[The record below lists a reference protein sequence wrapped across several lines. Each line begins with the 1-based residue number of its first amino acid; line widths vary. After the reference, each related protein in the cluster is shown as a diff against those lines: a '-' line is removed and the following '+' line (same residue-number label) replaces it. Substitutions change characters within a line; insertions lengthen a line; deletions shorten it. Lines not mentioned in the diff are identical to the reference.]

1 MTSYR
6 RVPGVAPPLF
16 DRLVDNRPLSEPP
29 HLHDSEALRA
39 SIARELSDLLNTRV
53 PVSISELEQRAR
65 RTAIDY
71 GIPDLTA
78 FPPGEHAQAAR
89 LAEHLAAAVRA
100 YEPRLRDPSVRLVPN
115 AGQAGT
121 SLAELRGT
129 MHLETRRVPVSF
141 AVPLCNEAGVDDAL

>member
-6 RVPGVAPPLF
+6 RVLGVVPPLF
-16 DRLVDNRPLSEPP
+16 DRLVDNPPPNEPS
-29 HLHDSEALRA
+29 HLHDTEALRT

-53 PVSISELEQRAR
+53 PVPISELEQRKR

-78 FPPGEHAQAAR
+78 FPPGEHAQTVR
-89 LAEHLAAAVRA
+89 LADHLVAAVRA

-115 AGQAGT
+115 AEQAGT
-121 SLAELRGT
+121 SRAEFRGS

-141 AVPLCNEAGVDDAL
+141 VVSLGNEAGPDDAG